1 MNVSLLIIFLFLVF
15 ALYLG
20 VKARS
25 GKQMNME
32 EWAVGGRSFGTLF
45 IFLLIAGEVYTTF
58 TFLGGS
64 GWAYSKGSAAY
75 YVMTYITLGYV
86 FAYWLSPK
94 IWSYATRNKL
104 ISQGDFF
111 ESKYN
116 SPYLGVLVSIV
127 GAVALVPYIV
137 LQFKGLGIIVSQASY
152 QTISP
157 TVASCIG
164 ALVVTIY
171 VLISGIHGSAWT
183 AVVKDFLILVVV
195 IFLGIYLPFHYFGGI
210 GPMFEAVHKSSP
222 QMLTLADEGL
232 SVSWFISTVLI
243 TSMGFYILPTT
254 FSVVLTAKGEKQ
266 LRKNTMSLSLY
277 TLLLLFVFFVGFT
290 AMVQIPGLQGPDG
303 DLSLLKLS
311 VETFDPWFVGII
323 GAAGLLTAL
332 VPASVMLTSAST
344 GLARNLYKVFVPTA
358 TDRQV
363 SAASKLFL
371 ILLSGLSL
379 YFAITGGEAL
389 ALLNLMSYSLV
400 IQIAPS
406 LFLSFM
412 KNNFVTKYGAFAGI
426 VAGEIM
432 VIYINM
438 TGTTMSTL
446 MPSAPQ
452 VIKDINT
459 GFVAVLVNIIVM
471 SIVSIVTN
479 RAVVNNKKV
488 NQVEI

>member
-1 MNVSLLIIFLFLVF
+1 MNISLLIIFGFLLFS
-15 ALYLG
+15 LYLG
-20 VKARS
+20 IRARK
-25 GKQMNME
+25 GKQMSME
-32 EWAVGGRSFGTLF
+32 EWAVGGRSFGTIF

-94 IWSYATRNKL
+94 IWSYATKNNL
-104 ISQGDFF
+104 ISQGDFY

-116 SPYLGVLVSIV
+116 SPYLGVLVSLV
-127 GAVALVPYIV
+127 GAIALVPYIV
-137 LQFKGLGIIVSQASY
+137 LQYKGLGIIVSQASY

-157 TVASCIG
+157 GVASCIG

-210 GPMFEAVHKSSP
+210 QPMFEAVQQTNP

-254 FSVVLTAKGEKQ
+254 FAVVLTAKGEKQ
-266 LRKNTMSLSLY
+266 LRKNTMTLSLY
-277 TLLLLFVFFVGFT
+277 TLLLLFVFFVGF
-290 AMVQIPGLQGPDG
+290 AAFVQIPGLQGPEG

-311 VETFDPWFVGII
+311 VQTFDPWFIGII

-344 GLARNLYKVFVPTA
+344 GLARNLYKVFVPGA
-358 TDRQV
+358 TERQV
-363 SAASKLFL
+363 SAASKVFL
-371 ILLSGLSL
+371 ILLSGISL
-379 YFAITGGEAL
+379 YFALTGGEAL

-426 VAGEIM
+426 VAGEVM
-432 VIYINM
+432 VLYINM

-446 MPSAPQ
+446 MPDAPQ
-452 VIKDINT
+452 FIKDINT
-459 GFVAVLVNIIVM
+459 GFVAVLVNIVVM
-471 SIVSIVTN
+471 TVVSVITN
-479 RAVVNNKKV
+479 RAVVNRKEV
-488 NQVEI
+488 NQLEM